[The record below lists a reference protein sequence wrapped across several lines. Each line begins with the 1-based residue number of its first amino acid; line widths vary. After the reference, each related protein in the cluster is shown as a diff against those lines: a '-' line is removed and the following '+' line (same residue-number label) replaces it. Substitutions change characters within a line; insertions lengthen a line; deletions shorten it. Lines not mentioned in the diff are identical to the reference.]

1 MFKKLFPSVK
11 GYGVP
16 SIFASLSVI
25 AETIFEVLLPFLM
38 MKIVDVGIASQD
50 LSYVVRVGL
59 LMAAASLCSLF
70 FGIMGARL
78 AAVAS
83 TGFAKNVRGRL
94 FHAIQDF
101 SFANIDRFSTASLI
115 TRLTIDVT
123 NVQMAYMITIRML
136 VRAPVMMIAATIMAV
151 RINASLAM
159 VFVVAVPI
167 LALVIFVLLKVAY
180 PRFGKMLEKY
190 DAMNAQVQEKLTA
203 IRVIKAFVREDYE
216 CENFEEAANTLR
228 RFQLRAEKMV
238 ILAMPVMMTAMYA
251 CIIAV
256 LWFGGLQIIGGTMDA
271 GALFSFISYVAQ
283 ILISLMMISV
293 AFMTLVVSR
302 ASIRRI
308 VEIIDEQPDIAD
320 NNAEDAPT
328 VADGSISFS
337 HVDFSY
343 NKDANNLNLQD
354 INLEISSGETVGI
367 IGGTGSAKT
376 TLVQLIPRLYDVLSG
391 SVKVGGH
398 DVREY
403 KLDDLRSNVAMV
415 LQNNL
420 LFSGTIAENLRWGKE
435 DATDEELITAA
446 KVAQADDFISA
457 MPDGY
462 QTMLGQAGVNL
473 SGGQKQRLCIA
484 RALLKHPKIII
495 LDDSTSA
502 VDTATDARIR
512 AGFKNELAGTTTI
525 IIAQRISSVMD
536 ADKIVVMEEGK
547 ISAVGTHDELM
558 ATNKIYAEVFRS
570 QQKGVA

>member
-1 MFKKLFPSVK
+1 MFKKLFPSIK

-16 SIFASLSVI
+16 SIFASLAVI
-25 AETIFEVLLPFLM
+25 VETVFEVLLPFLM
-38 MKIVDVGIASQD
+38 MKIVDVGIANAD
-50 LSYVVRVGL
+50 LSYVIKVGL
-59 LMAAASLCSLF
+59 LMVVTSLASLF

-123 NVQMAYMITIRML
+123 NTQMAYMITIRML
-136 VRAPVMMIAATIMAV
+136 VRAPVMMIAATIMAI

-159 VFVVAVPI
+159 IFVVAVPV
-167 LALVIFVLLKVAY
+167 LAVVIFVLLKVAY

-190 DAMNAQVQEKLTA
+190 DAMNGQVQEKLTA

-216 CENFEEAANTLR
+216 CHNFEEAASTLR

-238 ILAMPVMMTAMYA
+238 ILAMPVMMTAMYS

-256 LWFGGLQIIGGTMDA
+256 LWFGGLQIIGGTMEA
-271 GALFSFISYVAQ
+271 GALFSFIGYVAQ
-283 ILISLMMISV
+283 ILMSLMMISV

-320 NNAEDAPT
+320 NSDENAPAM
-328 VADGSISFS
+328 ANGSISFS

-343 NKDANNLNLQD
+343 NKDAANLNLQD
-354 INLEISSGETVGI
+354 INLEIKSGQTIGI

-376 TLVQLIPRLYDVLSG
+376 TLVQLIPRLYDVLAG
-391 SVKVGGH
+391 SVQVGGH

-403 KLDDLRSNVAMV
+403 KLDELRENVAMV

-435 DATDEELITAA
+435 DATDEELIAAA
-446 KVAQADDFISA
+446 KVAQADEFISA
-457 MPDGY
+457 MPEGY

-512 AGFKNELAGTTTI
+512 DGFKKELAGTTTI

-536 ADKIVVMEEGK
+536 ADQIVVMEEGK
-547 ISAVGTHDELM
+547 ISAIGTHQELL
-558 ATNKIYAEVFRS
+558 ASNKIYAEVFNS

>member
-1 MFKKLFPSVK
+1 MFKKLFPSIK

-16 SIFASLSVI
+16 SIFASLAVI
-25 AETIFEVLLPFLM
+25 VETVFEVLLPFLM
-38 MKIVDVGIASQD
+38 MKIVDVGIANAD
-50 LSYVVRVGL
+50 LSYVIKVGL
-59 LMAAASLCSLF
+59 LMVVTSLASLF

-123 NVQMAYMITIRML
+123 NTQMAYMITIRML
-136 VRAPVMMIAATIMAV
+136 VRAPVMMIAATIMAI

-159 VFVVAVPI
+159 IFVVAVPV
-167 LALVIFVLLKVAY
+167 LAVVIFVLLKVAY

-190 DAMNAQVQEKLTA
+190 DAMNGQVQEKLTA

-216 CENFEEAANTLR
+216 CHNFEEAASTLR

-238 ILAMPVMMTAMYA
+238 ILAMPVMMTAMYS

-256 LWFGGLQIIGGTMDA
+256 LWFGGLQIIGGTMEA
-271 GALFSFISYVAQ
+271 GALFSFIGYVAQ
-283 ILISLMMISV
+283 ILMSLMMISV

-320 NNAEDAPT
+320 NSDENAPAM
-328 VADGSISFS
+328 VDGSISFS
-337 HVDFSY
+337 QVDFSY
-343 NKDANNLNLQD
+343 NKDAANLNLQD
-354 INLEISSGETVGI
+354 INLEIKSGQTIGI

-376 TLVQLIPRLYDVLSG
+376 TLVQLIPRLYDVLAG
-391 SVKVGGH
+391 SVQVGGH

-403 KLDDLRSNVAMV
+403 KLDELRENVAMV

-435 DATDEELITAA
+435 DATDEELIAAA
-446 KVAQADDFISA
+446 KVAQADEFISA
-457 MPDGY
+457 MPEGY

-512 AGFKNELAGTTTI
+512 DGFKKELAGTTTI

-536 ADKIVVMEEGK
+536 ADQIVVMEEGK
-547 ISAVGTHDELM
+547 ISAIGTHQELL
-558 ATNKIYAEVFRS
+558 ASNKIYDEVFNS

>member
-1 MFKKLFPSVK
+1 MFKKLFPSIK

-16 SIFASLSVI
+16 SIFASLAVI
-25 AETIFEVLLPFLM
+25 VETVFEVLLPFLM
-38 MKIVDVGIASQD
+38 MKIVDVGIANAD
-50 LSYVVRVGL
+50 LSYVIKVGL
-59 LMAAASLCSLF
+59 LMVVTSLASLF

-123 NVQMAYMITIRML
+123 NTQMAYMITIRML
-136 VRAPVMMIAATIMAV
+136 VRAPVMMIAATIMAI

-159 VFVVAVPI
+159 IFVVAVPV
-167 LALVIFVLLKVAY
+167 LAVVIFVLLKVAY

-190 DAMNAQVQEKLTA
+190 DAMNGQVQEKLTA

-216 CENFEEAANTLR
+216 CHNFEEAASTLR

-238 ILAMPVMMTAMYA
+238 ILAMPVMMTAMYS

-256 LWFGGLQIIGGTMDA
+256 LWFGGLQIIGGTMEA
-271 GALFSFISYVAQ
+271 GALFSFIGYVAQ
-283 ILISLMMISV
+283 ILMSLMMISV

-320 NNAEDAPT
+320 NSDENAPAM
-328 VADGSISFS
+328 VDGSISFS
-337 HVDFSY
+337 QVDFSY
-343 NKDANNLNLQD
+343 NKDAANLNLQD
-354 INLEISSGETVGI
+354 INLEIKSGQTIGI

-376 TLVQLIPRLYDVLSG
+376 TLVQLIPRLYDVLAG
-391 SVKVGGH
+391 SVQVGGH

-403 KLDDLRSNVAMV
+403 KLDELRENVAMV

-435 DATDEELITAA
+435 DATDEELIAAA
-446 KVAQADDFISA
+446 KVAQADEFISA
-457 MPDGY
+457 MPEGY

-512 AGFKNELAGTTTI
+512 DGFKKELAGTTTI

-536 ADKIVVMEEGK
+536 ADQIVVMEEGK
-547 ISAVGTHDELM
+547 ISAIGTHQELL
-558 ATNKIYAEVFRS
+558 ASNKIYAEVFNS

>member
-1 MFKKLFPSVK
+1 
-11 GYGVP
+11 
-16 SIFASLSVI
+16 
-25 AETIFEVLLPFLM
+25 M
-38 MKIVDVGIASQD
+38 M
-50 LSYVVRVGL
+50 
-59 LMAAASLCSLF
+59 CCP
-70 FGIMGARL
+70 AR
-78 AAVAS
+78 
-83 TGFAKNVRGRL
+83 
-94 FHAIQDF
+94 
-101 SFANIDRFSTASLI
+101 
-115 TRLTIDVT
+115 
-123 NVQMAYMITIRML
+123 
-136 VRAPVMMIAATIMAV
+136 
-151 RINASLAM
+151 
-159 VFVVAVPI
+159 
-167 LALVIFVLLKVAY
+167 
-180 PRFGKMLEKY
+180 
-190 DAMNAQVQEKLTA
+190 
-203 IRVIKAFVREDYE
+203 
-216 CENFEEAANTLR
+216 
-228 RFQLRAEKMV
+228 
-238 ILAMPVMMTAMYA
+238 
-251 CIIAV
+251 
-256 LWFGGLQIIGGTMDA
+256 
-271 GALFSFISYVAQ
+271 
-283 ILISLMMISV
+283 
-293 AFMTLVVSR
+293 
-302 ASIRRI
+302 
-308 VEIIDEQPDIAD
+308 
-320 NNAEDAPT
+320 
-328 VADGSISFS
+328 
-337 HVDFSY
+337 
-343 NKDANNLNLQD
+343 
-354 INLEISSGETVGI
+354 
-367 IGGTGSAKT
+367 
-376 TLVQLIPRLYDVLSG
+376 
-391 SVKVGGH
+391 VKVGGH